1 MSQSNLFK
9 KFATD
14 KKAEAE
20 GLLYEVPG
28 LFRVRLARVG
38 GENKKFL
45 KKMNELMKPY
55 RKLAKEDLPE
65 ATSKKINLEV
75 YCSTVILPR
84 TWQTWVKDESEAG
97 GSWVDG
103 IEGSDGQ
110 IVPATTEN
118 YIKILGELSDLL
130 MVLISE
136 AADANL
142 FRKEALEAEVIN

>member
-1 MSQSNLFK
+1 MSSLFK

-55 RKLAKEDLPE
+55 RKLAKEDMPE
-65 ATSKKINLEV
+65 KESKRINLEV
-75 YCSTVILPR
+75 YCSTVILPH
-84 TWQTWVKDESEAG
+84 TWQTWVKDEETQEG
-97 GSWVDG
+97 RWVDG
-103 IEGSDGQ
+103 IDGPDG

-130 MVLISE
+130 VVLISE

-142 FRKEALEAEVIN
+142 FRKEALESEIKNS